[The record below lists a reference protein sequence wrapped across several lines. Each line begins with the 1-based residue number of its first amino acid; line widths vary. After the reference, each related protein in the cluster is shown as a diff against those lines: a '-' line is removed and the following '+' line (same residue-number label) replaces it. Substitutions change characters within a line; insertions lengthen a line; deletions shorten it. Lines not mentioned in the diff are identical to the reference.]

1 MSYSKRLF
9 ETVDHVVQEVE
20 AICIEN
26 QHDTGDD
33 ANGNAYVRVCSDCAL
48 IIEIMEAE
56 FGKLQEPVEVG

>member
-1 MSYSKRLF
+1 MSFMKRLA
-9 ETVDHVVQEVE
+9 EKVE
-20 AICIEN
+20 YVIQQMEEICIEN

-48 IIEIMEAE
+48 AIEIMEAE